1 MKILAFGEILF
12 DVDVAKNESI
22 LGGAP
27 MNFCSHLSKLG
38 AEGYMLS
45 SVGDDELGKIAL
57 ESAVKFNVN
66 TKYVNMSRE
75 YKTGMCRVTY
85 KGAEPDYDLSMIS
98 AYDNI
103 DVTDEMLESMKKE
116 NFDVFYIGTLAQ
128 REAKSFSSL
137 KRVFENVKFP
147 TVFYDMNLR
156 QRYYTK
162 EIIEESLGATDI
174 LKINRDE
181 FAYLKESG
189 LCVSVKD
196 LSDKYNIEK
205 ILLTLDSDGAELY
218 DKKTDEIYKA
228 KGLKVNEVS
237 SVGAGDSMC
246 ACFLYNYLK
255 GEDLQ
260 TCLDR
265 ANIMAAF
272 VVSRKEAIPEYTE
285 KIISE
290 VK

>member
-1 MKILAFGEILF
+1 MKTLAFGEILF

-27 MNFCSHLSKLG
+27 MNFCSHFSKLG
-38 AEGYMLS
+38 GEGYMLS

-57 ESAVKFNVN
+57 ESAENFSVN
-66 TKYVNMSRE
+66 TKYVNVNKE
-75 YKTGMCRVTY
+75 YKTGVCRVTY

-103 DVTDEMLESMKKE
+103 EVTDEMLEDMKKE
-116 NFDVFYIGTLAQ
+116 NFDVLYIGTLAQ
-128 REAKSFSSL
+128 RETKSFSSL
-137 KRVFENVKFP
+137 KKVFDNIKFP

-156 QRYYTK
+156 QHYYTN
-162 EIIEESLGATDI
+162 EIITDSLLITDI

-181 FAYLKESG
+181 FRFLKEAG
-189 LCVSVKD
+189 FCESVEE
-196 LSDKYNIEK
+196 LSEKYNIEK

-218 DKKTDEIYKA
+218 DKETNKIYRA
-228 KGLKVNEVS
+228 KGLSVNEVS

-246 ACFLYNYLK
+246 ACFLYNYLN
-255 GEDLQ
+255 GAELQ

-265 ANIMAAF
+265 ANIMASF
-272 VVSRKEAIPEYTE
+272 VVSRKEAIPEYTDE
-285 KIISE
+285 INVQ

>member
-12 DVDVAKNESI
+12 DVDVAKNEEI

-38 AEGYMLS
+38 AEGYMFS
-45 SVGDDELGKIAL
+45 SVGGDELGKRAL
-57 ESAVKFNVN
+57 MSAEEFNVN
-66 TKYVNMSRE
+66 TKYVFESD
-75 YKTGMCRVTY
+75 YPTGICRVTY
-85 KGAEPDYDLSMIS
+85 SGHEPDYDLSMVS

-103 DVTDEMLESMKKE
+103 EVGEEEISEIEKE
-116 NFDVFYIGTLAQ
+116 NFQVFYLGTLAQ
-128 REAKSFSSL
+128 RNEKSRGSL
-137 KRVFENVKFP
+137 VKILEKVKFL

-156 QRYYTK
+156 QNYYTK
-162 EIIEESLGATDI
+162 EIIEQSLYFTDI

-181 FAYLKESG
+181 FAFLKENG
-189 LCVSVKD
+189 FACSVED
-196 LSDKYNIEK
+196 LSQKYNIEK
-205 ILLTLDSDGAELY
+205 ILLTLDKDGALLY
-218 DKKTDEIYKA
+218 DGKTGET
-228 KGLKVNEVS
+228 LKTAGVKTEAVS

-265 ANIMAAF
+265 ANTMAAF
-272 VVSRKEAIPEYTE
+272 VVSRKEAIPEYTKELIE
-285 KIISE
+285 K

>member
-12 DVDVAKNESI
+12 DVNVAKNESI

-57 ESAVKFNVN
+57 KSAEEFNVN
-66 TKYVNMSRE
+66 TKYVNINKE

-103 DVTDEMLESMKKE
+103 EVTEKMLEMMKDE

-137 KRVFENVKFP
+137 KKVFGNVKFP

-156 QRYYTK
+156 QHYYTK
-162 EIIEESLGATDI
+162 EIVTDSLNATDI

-181 FAYLKESG
+181 FKYLKEAG
-189 LCVSVKD
+189 FCESVEE

-218 DKKTDEIYKA
+218 DKKTNKVYRA
-228 KGLKVNEVS
+228 KGLSVNEVS

-246 ACFLYNYLK
+246 ACFLYNYLN

-265 ANIMAAF
+265 ANVMASF

-285 KIISE
+285 EIISQ

>member
-1 MKILAFGEILF
+1 MKILAFGEILY
-12 DVDVAKNESI
+12 DVDVKKGESI

-38 AEGYMLS
+38 ASGYMLS
-45 SVGDDELGKIAL
+45 SVGDDELGREAL
-57 ESAVKFNVN
+57 GSAEKFNVN
-66 TKYVNMSRE
+66 TKYVLVS
-75 YKTGMCRVTY
+75 KHPTGMCNVTY

-103 DVTDEMLESMKKE
+103 EVTDEMIENIEKE
-116 NFDVFYIGTLAQ
+116 GFDVFYLGTLAQ
-128 REAKSFSSL
+128 RGEVSFSSL
-137 KRVFENVKFP
+137 RKLLGKVKFP

-156 QRYYTK
+156 QHYHTR
-162 EIIEESLGATDI
+162 EILEESLKITDI

-181 FAYLKESG
+181 FAFLKENGFAESVEELSG
-189 LCVSVKD
+189 
-196 LSDKYNIEK
+196 KYNIEK
-205 ILLTLDSDGAELY
+205 ILLTLDSEGARLY
-218 DKKTDEIYKA
+218 DGKTGKTYIADGVKTE
-228 KGLKVNEVS
+228 EVS

-255 GEDLQ
+255 GNDLQ

-272 VVSRKEAIPEYTE
+272 VVSRKEAIPEYTKEIEE
-285 KIISE
+285 K

>member
-57 ESAVKFNVN
+57 KSAEKFNVN
-66 TKYVNMSRE
+66 TKYTTINSD
-75 YKTGMCRVTY
+75 YKTGVCRVTY
-85 KGAEPDYDLSMIS
+85 NGAEPDYDLSMIS

-103 DVTDEMLESMKKE
+103 QVTDEMLGEMKKE

-128 REAKSFSSL
+128 REDMSFGSL
-137 KRVFENVKFP
+137 KKVLENIEFP

-156 QRYYTK
+156 QHYYTN
-162 EIIEESLGATDI
+162 ETIANSLSVTDI

-181 FAYLKESG
+181 FAFLKENG
-189 LCVSVKD
+189 FCESVED
-196 LSDKYNIEK
+196 LSEKYNIEK

-218 DKKTDEIYKA
+218 DKKSGKVYKA
-228 KGLKVNEVS
+228 KGLSVNEVS

-246 ACFLYNYLK
+246 ACFLYNYLN
-255 GEDLQ
+255 GESLQ

-265 ANIMAAF
+265 ANIMASF

-285 KIISE
+285 DIILQ

>member
-1 MKILAFGEILF
+1 MKVLAFGEILF
-12 DVDVAKNESI
+12 DVDTKKGESI

-38 AEGYMLS
+38 ASGYMLS
-45 SVGDDELGKIAL
+45 SVGDDDLGREAL
-57 ESAVKFNVN
+57 KSAEKFNVN
-66 TKYVNMSRE
+66 TKYVSVSKRP
-75 YKTGMCRVTY
+75 TGMCNVTY
-85 KGAEPDYDLSMIS
+85 SGAEPNYDLSMIS

-103 DVTDEMLESMKKE
+103 EVTDETVENIEKE
-116 NFDVFYIGTLAQ
+116 KFDVFYLGTLAQ
-128 REAKSFSSL
+128 RGEVSSASL
-137 KRVFENVKFP
+137 KKLLGKVQFSV
-147 TVFYDMNLR
+147 VFYDMNLR
-156 QRYYTK
+156 QNYYTR
-162 EIIEESLGATDI
+162 EIIEESLKITDI

-181 FAYLKESG
+181 FTFLRENGFAQ
-189 LCVSVKD
+189 SVED
-196 LSDKYNIEK
+196 LSEKYSIEK
-205 ILLTLDSDGAELY
+205 ILLTLDSEGARLY
-218 DKKTDEIYKA
+218 DGKTGETYIADGVKTE
-228 KGLKVNEVS
+228 EVS

-265 ANIMAAF
+265 ANIMASF

-285 KIISE
+285 EIEKR

>member
-45 SVGDDELGKIAL
+45 SVGNDALGKVAL
-57 ESAVKFNVN
+57 ASAEKFNVN
-66 TKYVNMSRE
+66 TKYVTVGNHP
-75 YKTGMCRVTY
+75 TGICRVTY
-85 KGAEPDYDLSMIS
+85 EGHEPSYDLSMVS

-103 DVTDEMLESMKKE
+103 EVTDEMLASIKSES
-116 NFDVFYIGTLAQ
+116 FDVFYLGTLAQ
-128 REAKSFSSL
+128 RGEVSFSSL
-137 KRVFENVKFP
+137 KKVLGNIKFP

-156 QRYYTK
+156 QSCYTR
-162 EIIEESLGATDI
+162 EIIEESLKVTDI

-181 FAYLKESG
+181 FDFLTENGYAEN
-189 LCVSVKD
+189 VEM
-196 LSDKYNIEK
+196 LSKKYNIEK
-205 ILLTLDSDGAELY
+205 VLLTLDSRGAELY
-218 DKKTDEIYKA
+218 DGKTGKTYKTEGI
-228 KGLKVNEVS
+228 KIKEVS

-246 ACFLYNYLK
+246 ACFLYNFLK
-255 GEDLQ
+255 GEKVQ

-272 VVSRKEAIPEYTE
+272 VVSRKEAIPEYTKEIEE
-285 KIISE
+285 K
-290 VK
+290 VR